1 LEMTDFDTIENLLQE
16 LKEGRMIILT
26 DDENRENEGDLI
38 MAGEKVTAADVNFMI
53 KHGRGLVCVP
63 LSSERRKKLKLG
75 PMVENNREA
84 FRTAFTVAVDAR
96 EGITTGISAQDRAR
110 TIRILA
116 GPDSSSDDIVAPGH
130 VFPLEAKEGG
140 VLVRA
145 GHTEAAVDLMRL
157 ARLQPAAVIC
167 EIINDDGTMA
177 RLPQLQQFRRKH
189 GLKMGTIADLIRFRR
204 CREKLIEEVVSTFLP
219 TPWGEFELKLFRSSV
234 SGRPQLA
241 LIKGDVDGKKNVL
254 VRVHSKCLTGD
265 VFKSNRCDCGQQL
278 ELALERISKEESGVI
293 LYMDQEGRGI
303 GLESKLK
310 AYALQDGG
318 LDTVQANEELGF
330 APDLREYGIGAQI
343 LRELGLSSIRL
354 MTNNPCKVVGLRG
367 YGLTIAE
374 IVPLKVPPN
383 KHNWRYL
390 QTKKE
395 KMGHNL

>member
-1 LEMTDFDTIENLLQE
+1 MDFDSIENLIEE
-16 LKEGRMIILT
+16 LGAGRMIILT

-38 MAGEKVTAADVNFMI
+38 MAGEKVDPQAINFMI

-63 LSSERRKKLKLG
+63 LSSERRKKFKLG
-75 PMVENNREA
+75 PMVKNNREA
-84 FRTAFTVAVDAR
+84 FQTAFMVSVDAR

-110 TIRILA
+110 TIKILA
-116 GPDSSSDDIVAPGH
+116 DPASSSDDIVTPGH
-130 VFPLEAKEGG
+130 VFPLEAKDGG

-157 ARLQPAAVIC
+157 ADLQPAAVIC

-177 RLPQLQQFRRKH
+177 RLPQLQRFRRKH
-189 GLKMGTIADLIRFRR
+189 GLKMGTIADLIRFCRS
-204 CREKLIEEVVSTFLP
+204 REKLIQEVVSTFLP
-219 TPWGEFELKLFRSSV
+219 TPWGEFHLKLFRSTV
-234 SGRPQLA
+234 DGRPQLA
-241 LIKGDVDGKKNVL
+241 LIRGEVAGKKNVL

-278 ELALERISKEESGVI
+278 ELALKQISAEGCGVI

-310 AYALQDGG
+310 AYALQDKG

-354 MTNNPCKVVGLRG
+354 LTNNPCKVVGLTG
-367 YGLTIAE
+367 YGLTISE
-374 IVPLKVPPN
+374 IVPLRVPPT

-395 KMGHNL
+395 KLGHRL